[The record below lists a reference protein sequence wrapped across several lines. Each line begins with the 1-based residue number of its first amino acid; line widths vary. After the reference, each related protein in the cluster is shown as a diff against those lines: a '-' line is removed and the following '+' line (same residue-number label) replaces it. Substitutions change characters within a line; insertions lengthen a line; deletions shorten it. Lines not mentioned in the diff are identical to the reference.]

1 MGAIKSKTQIQNEL
15 QRSVSASL
23 MPYQIRFLQNTNFLL
38 SYTGMDT
45 KSLASRIKAFGCPS
59 PLATMKRIEKNDNIG
74 MDMIHFAS
82 VAKVFGIP
90 FDLIHDFDL
99 WQLYEDKAFV
109 P

>member
-1 MGAIKSKTQIQNEL
+1 
-15 QRSVSASL
+15 